1 MAPGPVVLGHVL
13 SRPATGH
20 NGGST
25 QRKRQGPTISRRFE
39 ELASQET
46 RLGLITLR
54 RRIDPQ
60 IGVEIYEV
68 KLDDEFLMSSLFTV
82 AERELATMGLAAA
95 PRESLDVLVGGLGL
109 GYTAVTALL
118 DDRVRSLT
126 VIDALGEVIAW
137 HQQGLLPEAAVLT
150 SDARTRLLEGDFF
163 ALMRGEAEPDEA
175 VPERFHAILLDID
188 HSPRDVLHPS
198 HAAFYTSAGLAQL
211 REQLT
216 PDGVFGLWSDDPP
229 DEDFLAALTE
239 VFRESAAHVV
249 TFPNPLTRGEST
261 ATVYVATR

>member
-1 MAPGPVVLGHVL
+1 MA
-13 SRPATGH
+13 
-20 NGGST
+20 
-25 QRKRQGPTISRRFE
+25 ISRRFE

-109 GYTAVTALL
+109 GYTALTALQ
-118 DDRVRSLT
+118 DDRVRSLA
-126 VIDALGEVIAW
+126 VVDALGEVIAW
-137 HQQGLLPEAAVLT
+137 HEQGLLPDAAALT
-150 SDARTRLLEGDFF
+150 SDARTALLEGDFF
-163 ALMRGEAEPDEA
+163 ALMRGDAQFDEGI
-175 VPERFHAILLDID
+175 PERFHAILLDID
-188 HSPRDVLHPS
+188 HTPRDVLHPS
-198 HAAFYTSAGLAQL
+198 HSAFYSVAGLTQL
-211 REQLT
+211 SAHLT

-239 VFRESAAHVV
+239 VFRAATARVV

-261 ATVYVATR
+261 ATVYVAAL